1 MGCLISSTTELHV
14 CLIYT
19 WIWSPYEIC
28 DLQFFSFHS
37 LPLHFFWWLLLLCR
51 RFWVWCGLT
60 SLFFQLLPLLLMID
74 LFELLVFWKAILYQ
88 LFYLL
93 LSSPILNKRH
103 KLAEWIQKQDPY
115 ISCLQEAHFSPR
127 DSYRLK
133 VRGWKKIFHANGNPK
148 KTRLTI
154 FISDLKIKSIIRTK
168 KGHYKMIKGWVQEKD
183 KTNLNIYIP
192 DIGALQYIRWTRT
205 DIKWEIGSNAI
216 RVGHVNTPPLPMD
229 RSLKQKINKET

>member
-1 MGCLISSTTELHV
+1 
-14 CLIYT
+14 
-19 WIWSPYEIC
+19 
-28 DLQFFSFHS
+28 
-37 LPLHFFWWLLLLCR
+37 
-51 RFWVWCGLT
+51 
-60 SLFFQLLPLLLMID
+60 MID

-154 FISDLKIKSIIRTK
+154 FISDLKIKSIIRAK
-168 KGHYKMIKGWVQEKD
+168 KGHYKMIKG
-183 KTNLNIYIP
+183 
-192 DIGALQYIRWTRT
+192 
-205 DIKWEIGSNAI
+205 
-216 RVGHVNTPPLPMD
+216 
-229 RSLKQKINKET
+229 

>member
-1 MGCLISSTTELHV
+1 MGCLISSSTESYA

-60 SLFFQLLPLLLMID
+60 SLFFQLLPLLLMTD

-88 LFYLL
+88 LFHLL
-93 LSSPILNKRH
+93 LSSPILNKWH
-103 KLAEWIQKQDPY
+103 KLTEWIQKQDPY

-133 VRGWKKIFHANGNPK
+133 VRGWKKIFHQMEW
-148 KTRLTI
+148 
-154 FISDLKIKSIIRTK
+154 KSKESQSSNSHIRK
-168 KGHYKMIKGWVQEKD
+168 
-183 KTNLNIYIP
+183 NRP
-192 DIGALQYIRWTRT
+192 
-205 DIKWEIGSNAI
+205 
-216 RVGHVNTPPLPMD
+216 
-229 RSLKQKINKET
+229 